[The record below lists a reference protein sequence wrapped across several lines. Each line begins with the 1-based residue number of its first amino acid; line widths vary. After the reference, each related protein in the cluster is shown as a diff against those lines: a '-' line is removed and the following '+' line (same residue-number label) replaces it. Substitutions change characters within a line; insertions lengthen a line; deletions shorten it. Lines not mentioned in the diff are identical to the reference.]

1 MRKYFFIF
9 CFIGGMA
16 VYAQEGIYMN
26 QNVKLLKV
34 ENRAFLNIID
44 TITNYESKHLYDPIT
59 NARSYIIDYS
69 IFYDDT
75 TVTIQS
81 IYLKDLDTSLVQSL
95 YGVYMHNFHW
105 VFIKQKFKTNF
116 IQSDSVITFEIPIE
130 EMITFDGSVTEW
142 NFRLKKGK
150 LIYQWC
156 RGASLDEKYYKID
169 IIEENVEDFPD

>member
-1 MRKYFFIF
+1 
-9 CFIGGMA
+9 
-16 VYAQEGIYMN
+16 
-26 QNVKLLKV
+26 
-34 ENRAFLNIID
+34 
-44 TITNYESKHLYDPIT
+44 
-59 NARSYIIDYS
+59 
-69 IFYDDT
+69 
-75 TVTIQS
+75 
-81 IYLKDLDTSLVQSL
+81 
-95 YGVYMHNFHW
+95 MHNFHW

-156 RGASLDEKYYKID
+156 RGTSLDEKYYKID